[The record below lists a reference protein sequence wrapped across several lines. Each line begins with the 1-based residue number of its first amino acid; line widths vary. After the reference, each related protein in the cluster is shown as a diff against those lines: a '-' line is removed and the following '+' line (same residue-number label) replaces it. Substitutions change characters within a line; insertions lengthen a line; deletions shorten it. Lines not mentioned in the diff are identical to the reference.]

1 MWGHSQ
7 ASSSTSHVNTDRR
20 STIGAEAGG
29 GTGDGEGVKEP
40 GNVQDEHEATH
51 TFIHGRHVPCGTSPA
66 ARITSENAA
75 AY

>member
-1 MWGHSQ
+1 MWRHSK
-7 ASSSTSHVNTDRR
+7 ASSSTIHVNSGRR
-20 STIGAEAGG
+20 RTIGAQTGG

-51 TFIHGRHVPCGTSPA
+51 TFIHGCHVPCGTSLA